1 MSELTKRIFFG
12 AIYVVI
18 MWFGTAYSE
27 TTFSLLF
34 LFLGIGG
41 LYEMWKLRK
50 GKSKLVAFLFV
61 LTPFIVVQ
69 LFGMTD
75 HN

>member
-1 MSELTKRIFFG
+1 MRNN
-12 AIYVVI
+12 VVWI
-18 MWFGTAYSE
+18 AYSE
-27 TTFSLLF
+27 TTFSL

-50 GKSKLVAFLFV
+50 GKSKLVALFV

-69 LFGMTD
+69 LLA
-75 HN
+75 

>member
-1 MSELTKRIFFG
+1 MNEIIKRAIFG
-12 AIYVVI
+12 AIYIVI

-34 LFLGIGG
+34 LFLGIGA

-50 GKSKLVAFLFV
+50 GKSKLVAFYLS
-61 LTPFIVVQ
+61 
-69 LFGMTD
+69 
-75 HN
+75 